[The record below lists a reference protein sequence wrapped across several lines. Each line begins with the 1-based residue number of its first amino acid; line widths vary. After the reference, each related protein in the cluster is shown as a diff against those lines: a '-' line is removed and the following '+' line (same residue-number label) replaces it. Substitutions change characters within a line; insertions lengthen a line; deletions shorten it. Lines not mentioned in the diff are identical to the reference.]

1 MPVWLRRTM
10 IGWILL
16 AAATLRLT
24 GLGWDD
30 FLHYHPDERFIAW
43 VATTIEW
50 PEQWN
55 AAAFDPHRSTF
66 NPYYWP
72 AEKFTTGVLVP
83 QDEPRDF
90 AYGHVPLYLGAAATR
105 LTETVAPWL
114 GPRLPQGWPF
124 TQAVLNQTKYIEFVQ
139 ITAVGRVLTALFD
152 LGTIW
157 LVYRLGWLLF
167 DETVGLLAAA
177 LLTVTV
183 MHIQLAHF
191 YTVDPF
197 LTFFVVA
204 CLYFLVS
211 ARPPH
216 NETGKT
222 PPPLSLPR
230 LMLAGVM
237 TGLAVG
243 SKFAAILLVLPIV
256 VTLWGD
262 RSRPRSQHITL
273 LLLVSGVAFLSF
285 FLTNPFAI
293 LDQTCDAITPTVQI
307 GSIHIPSLNWGSC
320 FLENVVRQGLMA
332 NGQSD
337 FGFTRQYTG
346 TTPYLYFLEMQLKWG
361 MGPCLG
367 LAALLGLIYFS
378 WQGVK
383 SLLKPRHASRTPAT
397 SLHSGQALSIA
408 QGTHHILIL
417 LAWTLPY
424 LLSTGSFYAKF
435 MRYMQPVLPIVVLF
449 AAAFLLRL
457 RPRSL
462 QYGAIVLVLLPTTLY
477 ALAFTDIYR
486 HPHPWVAASQ
496 WIYNNI
502 ESGAVIYS
510 EQWDDPLPT
519 TLRDAPEHQANR
531 YITDKE
537 LTWLTYPDER
547 DTLEQLQQNLALVAE
562 ADYLII
568 SSQRIYA
575 VVPRQP
581 DRYPLSSQFHPLLFS
596 GQLGYEPVYTV
607 ARLPQFSRWV
617 VQWDT
622 FADTGVIPP
631 TFVTSYLDSFS
642 GINLGRVDES
652 FTVYDQPLPIIF
664 ANVDHLTAEQLLAQF
679 ELP

>member
-1 MPVWLRRTM
+1 MPVWLRRTL

-43 VATTIEW
+43 VATTIEG
-50 PEQWN
+50 PNQWN
-55 AAAFDPHRSTF
+55 AAAFTPHLSTF

-83 QDEPRDF
+83 QNEPRDF

-105 LTETVAPWL
+105 LAEKIAPWL

-124 TQAVLNQTKYIEFVQ
+124 TQAVLNQAGYIEFVQ
-139 ITAVGRVLTALFD
+139 ITAVGRVITALFD
-152 LGTIW
+152 LGTVW
-157 LVYRLGWLLF
+157 LVYRLGRLLF
-167 DETVGLLAAA
+167 DEMVGLLAAA

-211 ARPPH
+211 ARPPR
-216 NETGKT
+216 NETSAA
-222 PPPLSLPR
+222 PPSLSLPY

-237 TGLAVG
+237 AGLAVG
-243 SKFAAILLVLPIV
+243 SKFAAVLLVLPII
-256 VTLWGD
+256 VTLWLD
-262 RSRPRSQHITL
+262 RSRPRSEKL
-273 LLLVSGVAFLSF
+273 LFFVLVLGTSFLAF

-293 LDQTCDAITPTVQI
+293 LDQTCDAITPAVQI
-307 GSIHIPSLNWGSC
+307 GSLHIPQLNWGSC

-337 FGFTRQYTG
+337 FGFTRQYAG

-361 MGPCLG
+361 MGPFLG
-367 LAALLGLIYFS
+367 VAALFGLIYFS
-378 WQGVK
+378 WQGTK
-383 SLLKPRHASRTPAT
+383 LLLKTHHAPRPAT
-397 SLHSGQALSIA
+397 LSIA
-408 QGTHHILIL
+408 EGTHHILIL

-424 LLSTGSFYAKF
+424 LLSTGNFYAKF

-449 AAAFLLRL
+449 AAALLLRL
-457 RPRSL
+457 RPRTL
-462 QYGAIVLVLLPTTLY
+462 RHGAIALVLFPTALY
-477 ALAFTDIYR
+477 ALAFANIYR

-496 WIYNNI
+496 WIYNNVK
-502 ESGAVIYS
+502 SGAVIYS

-519 TLRDAPEHQANR
+519 TLRDMPEHNANR
-531 YITDKE
+531 YVTDKE

-547 DTLEQLQQNLALVAE
+547 DTQEYLQQNLMLVAE

-568 SSQRIYA
+568 SSQRIYG

-581 DRYPLSSQFHPLLFS
+581 ERYPLSSQFHPLLFS

-607 ARLPQFSRWV
+607 TRLPQLSNWA

-622 FADTGVIPP
+622 FADTGITHP
-631 TFVTSYLDSFS
+631 TFVTNYLNNFS

-664 ANVDHLTAEQLLAQF
+664 ANIEHLTAEQLLAQF
-679 ELP
+679 DLP